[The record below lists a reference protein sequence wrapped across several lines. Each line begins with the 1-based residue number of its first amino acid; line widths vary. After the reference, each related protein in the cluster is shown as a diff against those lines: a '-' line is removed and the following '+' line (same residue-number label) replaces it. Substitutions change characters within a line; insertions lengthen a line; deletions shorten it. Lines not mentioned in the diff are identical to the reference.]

1 MEQWEPPLPVGG
13 NAEWDCH
20 FGTVLQFLTKLN
32 TLLSYNLTA
41 PFLGI
46 YPDELKTYVHT
57 KLPKLEN
64 KQEALQKMN
73 K

>member
-41 PFLGI
+41 TFLGI
-46 YPDELKTYVHT
+46 YPDKLKTYIHKET
-57 KLPKLEN
+57 CT
-64 KQEALQKMN
+64 
-73 K
+73 